1 MRRLG
6 SICCSSPAE
15 ELSLEIQPI
24 VIGTA
29 GHIDHGK
36 STLVR
41 ALTGIEPDRFKEE
54 QERGLTIDLG
64 FANFELPDGRKV
76 GLVDV
81 PGHER
86 FIKNMVAGATG
97 IDLVMLV
104 VAADDGVMPQ
114 TREHLAIM
122 NLLGVRRGVVVLNKV
137 DLVEEEMVELAME
150 DVLSEVEG
158 TFLEGAPVL
167 RCSGVRGDGIEEL
180 KETLSELAKEAPP
193 RSMEGVFR
201 MPVQRVFSAKG
212 FGTIVTGIPVSG
224 AVKIGESLE
233 LQPGG
238 LRGKVR
244 GIQAYHEQAETARA
258 GHSTAINLSDVR
270 HDEVERGFVL
280 STPGFF
286 EPATMFGA
294 QLEVIESSPMPVSN
308 RLAVRVH
315 TGTTEAV
322 GEVIVLDAED
332 LAPGST
338 GLVQLRLETAL
349 VAAPGDRFVLR
360 LASPSFTLGGGVLIE
375 RSRHRLKR
383 FKQFALDELQRQSDG
398 LGSVGEFLEVTLAR
412 RQPDLVPL
420 AELAVEGQ
428 RSLKEAEDAL
438 TALEEQGLV
447 RSFEG
452 GKRWV
457 HSEVFDRAVDEVC
470 RELDA
475 WFGEHPWRLRADAIA
490 VRSRTAF
497 SATLF
502 EALQEEAVK
511 RERWTQHPG
520 GKVSTPGRAP
530 SLEAGEEEALASLRE
545 RMERAE
551 FQPPSLE
558 ELQSEVGSAGA
569 RLEALMELLVD
580 QGHVHH
586 VGAGVFLSE
595 RSMARAREAV
605 QANCLD
611 NGELDI
617 PTLRDQLG
625 TTRKFLIPLL
635 EHFDA
640 TGLTV
645 RSGANRVLKRR

>member
-1 MRRLG
+1 ML
-6 SICCSSPAE
+6 SPRTKE
-15 ELSLEIQPI
+15 PSLEIQPI

-104 VAADDGVMPQ
+104 VASDDGVMPQ

-122 NLLGVRRGVVVLNKV
+122 DLLGVRRGLVVLNKI
-137 DLVEEEMVELAME
+137 DLVEDEMVELAYE
-150 DVLSEVEG
+150 DVLAEVEG
-158 TFLEGAPVL
+158 TFLEGAPIL

-180 KETLSELAKEAPP
+180 KLALSELAKEAEP

-224 AVKIGESLE
+224 SVKIGESLE

-238 LRGKVR
+238 MRGKVR
-244 GIQAYHEQAETARA
+244 GIQAYHEKAETARA

-294 QLEVIESSPMPVSN
+294 ELEVIESSPMTVSN

-322 GEVIVLDAED
+322 GEVVVLDAEG
-332 LAPGST
+332 LEPGDT
-338 GLVQLRLETAL
+338 GLVQLRLESPL

-360 LASPSFTLGGGVLIE
+360 LASPSITLGGGVLIE

-383 FKQFALDELQRQSDG
+383 FKQFALEELKRQSDG

-412 RQPDLVPL
+412 SAPGLVSITD
-420 AELAVEGQ
+420 LAVSGQ
-428 RSLKEAEDAL
+428 RSVKEAAEAL
-438 TALEEQGLV
+438 QALEAKELV
-447 RSFEG
+447 RGFEG

-457 HSEVFDRAVDEVC
+457 HTRVFDQAIEQIHL
-470 RELDA
+470 ELEG
-475 WFGEHPWRLRADAIA
+475 WFCERPWRMRAEAIA
-490 VRSRTAF
+490 VRSRTSLSVPF
-497 SATLF
+497 F
-502 EALQEEAVK
+502 EVLLKAAV
-511 RERWTQHPG
+511 ERGIWMQHPG
-520 GKVSTPGRAP
+520 GKVSLSGREP
-530 SLEAGEEEALASLRE
+530 QLGEGEEAVLE
-545 RMERAE
+545 RLCERLQRAE

-558 ELQSEVGSAGA
+558 ELEGEVGLSHD
-569 RLEALMELLVD
+569 RVEALMELLVD
-580 QGHVHH
+580 QDKVHH

-595 RSMARAREAV
+595 TSMARAREAV
-605 QANCLD
+605 RSNCED

-635 EHFDA
+635 EHFDS

-645 RSGANRVLKRR
+645 RAGANRVLKRR

>member
-1 MRRLG
+1 MLSRRAKE
-6 SICCSSPAE
+6 P
-15 ELSLEIQPI
+15 SLEIQPI

-54 QERGLTIDLG
+54 QERGMTIDLG
-64 FANFELPDGRKV
+64 FANFELPDGRRV

-122 NLLGVRRGVVVLNKV
+122 DLLGVRRGLVVLNKV
-137 DLVEEEMVELAME
+137 DLVEEEMVELAYE

-158 TFLEGAPVL
+158 TFLEGAPIL

-180 KETLSELAKEAPP
+180 KQTLSELAEEAEP

-224 AVKIGESLE
+224 SVKIGESLE

-244 GIQAYHEQAETARA
+244 GIQAYHEKAETARA

-270 HDEVERGFVL
+270 HDEVERGVVL

-294 QLEVIESSPMPVSN
+294 ELEVIESSPMTVSN

-322 GEVIVLDAED
+322 GEVVVLDAEG
-332 LAPGST
+332 LEPGDT
-338 GLVQLRLETAL
+338 GLIQLRLESPL

-360 LASPSFTLGGGVLIE
+360 LASPSITLGGGVLIE

-383 FKQFALDELQRQSDG
+383 FKSFALEELKRQSDG

-412 RQPDLVPL
+412 SEPGLVPIT
-420 AELAVEGQ
+420 ELAVSGQ
-428 RSLKEAEDAL
+428 RSTKEAAEAL
-438 TALEEQGLV
+438 QALEVKGLV
-447 RSFEG
+447 RGFDG

-457 HSEVFDRAVDEVC
+457 HTQVFDKAVEQSC
-470 RELDA
+470 LELEG
-475 WFGEHPWRLRADAIA
+475 WFLERPWRLRAEAVAI
-490 VRSRTAF
+490 RSRTSF
-497 SATLF
+497 SAPFF
-502 EALQEEAVK
+502 EVLLNAAV
-511 RERWTQHPG
+511 ERGIWMQHPG
-520 GKVSTPGRAP
+520 GKVSKPGR
-530 SLEAGEEEALASLRE
+530 EHQVEEGEEEVIERLCE
-545 RMERAE
+545 RMQRAE

-558 ELQSEVGSAGA
+558 ELEGEVGLSHE
-569 RLEALMELLVD
+569 RVEALMELLVD
-580 QGHVHH
+580 QDKVHH

-595 RSMARAREAV
+595 TSMARAREAV
-605 QANCLD
+605 RSNCEA

-617 PTLRDQLG
+617 PTLRDRLG

-635 EHFDA
+635 EHFDS

-645 RSGANRVLKRR
+645 RAGANRVLKRR

>member
-1 MRRLG
+1 MLSRR
-6 SICCSSPAE
+6 SKEP
-15 ELSLEIQPI
+15 SLEIQPI

-54 QERGLTIDLG
+54 QERGMTIDLG

-76 GLVDV
+76 GIVDV

-122 NLLGVRRGVVVLNKV
+122 DLLGVRRGLVVLNKV
-137 DLVEEEMVELAME
+137 DLVEDEMVDLAFE
-150 DVLSEVEG
+150 DVSTEVAG
-158 TFLEGAPVL
+158 TFLEGAPIL
-167 RCSGVRGDGIEEL
+167 RCSGVRGDGVDEL
-180 KETLSELAKEAPP
+180 KQALSELAQDAEP

-212 FGTIVTGIPVSG
+212 IGTIVTGIPVSG
-224 AVKIGESLE
+224 SVKIGESLE

-244 GIQAYHEQAETARA
+244 GIQAYHEKAETARA

-280 STPGFF
+280 SSPGFF
-286 EPATMFGA
+286 EPASMFGA
-294 QLEVIESSPMPVSN
+294 ELKVIESSPMQVSN

-322 GEVIVLDAED
+322 GEVVVLDAEGLD
-332 LAPGST
+332 PGDS
-338 GLVQLRLETAL
+338 GLVQLRLESPL

-360 LASPSFTLGGGVLIE
+360 LASPSITLGGGVLIE

-383 FKQFALDELQRQSDG
+383 FKQFALDELKRQSDG

-412 RQPDLVPL
+412 SAPGLVAL
-420 AELAVEGQ
+420 TDLAVSGQ
-428 RSLKEAEDAL
+428 RSAKEAVEAL
-438 TALEEQGLV
+438 HVLEEEGFV
-447 RSFEG
+447 RGFEG

-457 HSEVFDRAVDEVC
+457 HAQVFDQAVEKVC
-470 RELDA
+470 SELEG
-475 WFGEHPWRLRADAIA
+475 WLSERPWRLRAEAVAI
-490 VRSRTAF
+490 RSRTSY
-497 SATLF
+497 SAPFFDVLLKAAA
-502 EALQEEAVK
+502 ERALC
-511 RERWTQHPG
+511 TQHPG
-520 GKVSTPGRAP
+520 GKVSIPGREP
-530 SLEAGEEEALASLRE
+530 QLMEGESELLERLCE

-551 FQPPSLE
+551 FQPPSLK
-558 ELQSEVGSAGA
+558 ELESEVGASAD
-569 RLEALMELLVD
+569 RVEALMELLVD
-580 QGHVHH
+580 QDKVHH

-595 RSMARAREAV
+595 TSMARARQAVRSNCEA
-605 QANCLD
+605 

-635 EHFDA
+635 EHFDS
-640 TGLTV
+640 TSLTV
-645 RSGANRVLKRR
+645 RAGANRVLKRR

>member
-1 MRRLG
+1 ML
-6 SICCSSPAE
+6 SPRTKE
-15 ELSLEIQPI
+15 PSLEIQPI

-104 VAADDGVMPQ
+104 VASDDGVMPQ

-122 NLLGVRRGVVVLNKV
+122 DLLGVRRGLVVLNKI
-137 DLVEEEMVELAME
+137 DLVEEEMVELAYE

-158 TFLEGAPVL
+158 TFLEGAPIL

-180 KETLSELAKEAPP
+180 KQTLSELAKEAEP

-224 AVKIGESLE
+224 SVKIGEALE

-244 GIQAYHEQAETARA
+244 GIQAYHEKAETARA

-294 QLEVIESSPMPVSN
+294 ELEVIESSPMTVSN

-322 GEVIVLDAED
+322 GEVVVLDAEG
-332 LAPGST
+332 LEPGDT
-338 GLVQLRLETAL
+338 GLIQLRLESPL

-360 LASPSFTLGGGVLIE
+360 LASPSITLGGGVLIE

-383 FKQFALDELQRQSDG
+383 FKQFALDELKRQSDG

-412 RQPDLVPL
+412 SAPGLV
-420 AELAVEGQ
+420 AITDLAVSGQ
-428 RSLKEAEDAL
+428 RSAKEATEAL
-438 TALEEQGLV
+438 QALEAEGLV
-447 RSFEG
+447 RGFEA

-457 HSEVFDRAVDEVC
+457 HARVFDQAVEQIC
-470 RELDA
+470 HELDG
-475 WFGEHPWRLRADAIA
+475 WFREHPWRVRAEAIA
-490 VRSRTAF
+490 IRSRTSL
-497 SATLF
+497 SAPFF
-502 EALQEEAVK
+502 EVLLKAAV
-511 RERWTQHPG
+511 ERGVWMQHPG
-520 GKVSTPGRAP
+520 GKVSLPGRVP
-530 SLEAGEEEALASLRE
+530 QLEEGEEAVLERLCE
-545 RMERAE
+545 RMQRAE
-551 FQPPSLE
+551 FQPPKLE
-558 ELQSEVGSAGA
+558 ELEGEVKLSHD
-569 RLEALMELLVD
+569 RVEALMELLVD
-580 QGHVHH
+580 QDKVHH

-595 RSMARAREAV
+595 TSMARAREAV
-605 QANCLD
+605 RNNCED

-635 EHFDA
+635 EHFDS

-645 RSGANRVLKRR
+645 RAGANRVLKRR